1 MLSSILYIG
10 LKKVIDDR
18 SWMYQDSPEG
28 LRKMDYYN
36 GVQGFIDYTLSNSRN
51 INGDN
56 IKYLC
61 KRCKNKKFLN
71 PDVVTMHILYI
82 KKKVYREIHVLICT
96 RRTVY
101 SSRDYGRNDGWVN
114 FYFLAMCIKL

>member
-10 LKKVIDDR
+10 LTKVIDDR

-82 KKKVYREIHVLICT
+82 KKRFIERY
-96 RRTVY
+96 
-101 SSRDYGRNDGWVN
+101 
-114 FYFLAMCIKL
+114 MC